1 MNKKQLIDEL
11 SRKLEQKN
19 IRYPKWE
26 LISIIEP
33 VLEVVMETLSRSE
46 EVQIN
51 KFGRFFIKHKK
62 GSRYYNMNTKQ
73 NAIAPDKKIIQFTP
87 HRGFHFDG
95 TGIPSEPGSDTDNKK
110 E

>member
-33 VLEVVMETLSRSE
+33 ALEVVMEILSRGE

-51 KFGRFFIKHKK
+51 KFGRFSIKRKK
-62 GSRYYNMNTKQ
+62 GSYFYNMNTGQKELAADKQ
-73 NAIAPDKKIIQFTP
+73 IVQFTP
-87 HRGFHFDG
+87 HRGFRFDDMPDSSTPAPDAG
-95 TGIPSEPGSDTDNKK
+95 EPK